1 MNRRNDRAG
10 LVPEEAPGG
19 IRMTSLTQTEGNE
32 SAHEPLSRQLER
44 LLRGR
49 SEQPLTANGLL
60 AATGGRGGWLVM
72 VLLALPFVAW
82 VSVPG
87 LSTVAGPMI
96 AILALRMSSGRVPR
110 LPARLG
116 ERPLHPRTRQ
126 AILTGGLRVCRWIE
140 KVIRPRRTRWIRRPW
155 ARRFH
160 GWLIAFL
167 AMLMAL
173 PLPSPPF
180 FGSNTLPS
188 YAIILLAFSLM
199 EEDGWMIWAAYLMS
213 VVAIGYFVALGGL
226 VLWHLSE
233 WMDLLLRLLWW
244 AG

>member
-1 MNRRNDRAG
+1 
-10 LVPEEAPGG
+10 
-19 IRMTSLTQTEGNE
+19 MTSPAGNE
-32 SAHEPLSRQLER
+32 THEPLSRQLER
-44 LLRGR
+44 LL
-49 SEQPLTANGLL
+49 EQEPEGPFTANRLL

-96 AILALRMSSGRVPR
+96 AILALRLSRGRVPR

-116 ERPLHPRTRQ
+116 DRPLSPKARQ
-126 AILTGGLRVCRWIE
+126 AVLTGGLKVCRWIE
-140 KVIRPRRTRWIRRPW
+140 KVIRPRRTRWLRLPWVRRL
-155 ARRFH
+155 H
-160 GWLIAFL
+160 GWLIALL
-167 AMLMAL
+167 ALLLAL

-213 VVAIGYFVALGGL
+213 AIAIGYFVGL
-226 VLWHLSE
+226 AGVVIWHLSE
-233 WMDLLLRLLWW
+233 WADLLVKLLWRT
-244 AG
+244 G